1 VTTQAD
7 TAALTTAAVTDALT
21 DPPLTTTGTPM
32 TREEQIAAFIAK
44 KGVTKCAPSDQPAP
58 SLRQLRRARE
68 QSLLHDH
75 DHVDDGDHEVQEMER
90 GAQAR
95 YLEIQGVR
103 E

>member
-1 VTTQAD
+1 
-7 TAALTTAAVTDALT
+7 
-21 DPPLTTTGTPM
+21 M

-44 KGVTKCAPSDQPAP
+44 KGVTKCAPSNQDAP

-68 QSLLHDH
+68 QSLLR